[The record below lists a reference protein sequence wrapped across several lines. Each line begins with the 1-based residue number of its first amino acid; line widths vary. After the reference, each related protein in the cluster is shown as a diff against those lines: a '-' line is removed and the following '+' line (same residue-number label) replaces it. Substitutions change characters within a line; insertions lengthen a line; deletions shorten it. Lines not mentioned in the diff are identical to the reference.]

1 MGSFYVNCSITNKT
15 ISDDD
20 DMVIQFM
27 VPSKWG
33 EFCGDTSYH
42 ELTISLFLS
51 MVKMK
56 GLEEAMK
63 EHEAYLVEKNDE
75 DSLAPKGLIVSD
87 SVLSNWVPI
96 GPSIR
101 GKYDDYGNIAPSGDE
116 ENIRRI
122 KILETI
128 FYGVP
133 FQSIM
138 QAATDDRWFRY
149 GIKEDDEMWKVK
161 GLDKNL
167 SDKAMMLFKNLSVTY
182 IHQPVYDEIKQ
193 FDFCSEEGVMKDE
206 YSFKWKNEAINNLR
220 EGFVD
225 VLKSIN
231 EPYLRGDNSEDSIM
245 SSLVRWKNEEK
256 FGRVKIISDL
266 PDKIKQEYF
275 IRLQTII
282 DATDFEWFFETMTFI
297 YGLSGLRV
305 QLNQSFYGSQSRN
318 WNGWLR
324 IESAL
329 NPILVE
335 KLKEE

>member
-20 DMVIQFM
+20 DMVVQFM
-27 VPSKWG
+27 VPAKWG
-33 EFCGDTSYH
+33 QYCSEDKTESYNN
-42 ELTISLFLS
+42 LTISLFLS

-63 EHEAYLVEKNDE
+63 EHQVYLTEKND
-75 DSLAPKGLIVSD
+75 DDFLAPKGLIVSD

-138 QAATDDRWFRY
+138 KAATDDRWFRL
-149 GIKEDDEMWKVK
+149 GIKENKESWKVK

-167 SDKAMMLFKNLSVTY
+167 SDEAMMLFKNLSVTY

-193 FDFCSEEGVMKDE
+193 FDFCAEEGVMKDD
-206 YSFKWKNEAINNLR
+206 YSVKWKNDYINPVR
-220 EGFVD
+220 QSFVD
-225 VLKSIN
+225 VLKTMN
-231 EPYLRGDNSEDSIM
+231 EPDEDTEKSVWTRINKWKIEEKLGRVSII
-245 SSLVRWKNEEK
+245 SQLPEDIKNEY
-256 FGRVKIISDL
+256 L
-266 PDKIKQEYF
+266 

-282 DATDFEWFFETMTFI
+282 DATDFEWFFETITFV
-297 YGLSGLRV
+297 YGLSGLRI
-305 QLNQSFYGSQSRN
+305 QLNQSYYGSQSRN

-329 NPILVE
+329 NPILEE